1 MDTLTARDRALEAQQ
16 QRRVLKDIGVGLRIA
31 SSRSSRGAV
40 LHLDIAFSLDRNNS
54 IQSVQW
60 LVSTGDTF

>member
-1 MDTLTARDRALEAQQ
+1 TARDRALKQERQ
-16 QRRVLKDIGVGLRIA
+16 VLKDIGLGLRIA

-40 LHLDIAFSLDRNNS
+40 LHLDVAFPLDRSNS